1 MCTTLHLS
9 CRVVSGNVH
18 VGRLSREA
26 KGDHRGR
33 GTWVR
38 MAGLALLWGSA
49 FLWIKVALS
58 NGLTPLQI
66 TVEATAVQRQGT
78 ASTTG

>member
-1 MCTTLHLS
+1 MII
-9 CRVVSGNVH
+9 G
-18 VGRLSREA
+18 
-26 KGDHRGR
+26 GR
-33 GTWVR
+33 GAWVR
-38 MAGLALLWGSA
+38 MAVLALLWGSA

-66 TVEATAVQRQGT
+66 TVEATAVRRQGT